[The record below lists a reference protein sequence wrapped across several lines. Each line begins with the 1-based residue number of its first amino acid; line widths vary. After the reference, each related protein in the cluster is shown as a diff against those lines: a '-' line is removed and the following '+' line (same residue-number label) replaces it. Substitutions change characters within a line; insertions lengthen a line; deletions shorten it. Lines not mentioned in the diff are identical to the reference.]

1 MTKPQ
6 PDPVYVSFL
15 RQGKG
20 SGLTRVE
27 KLNMHPSLKESF
39 LRELKRRFACGGT
52 ISAGALELQG
62 DHRGSVEAE
71 LRSKGY
77 EVRRKGG

>member
-1 MTKPQ
+1 MTRPQ
-6 PDPVYVSFL
+6 PDPVYLSFL

-20 SGLTRVE
+20 SGVTRVE
-27 KLNMHPSLKESF
+27 KLTLHPSLKEEL

-52 ISAGALELQG
+52 ISNGALELQG
-62 DHRGSVEAE
+62 DHRDPIDAE
-71 LRSKGY
+71 LRAKGY